1 MSRLGN
7 AWQAC
12 GERMPYICFALDTKM
27 PDMRR
32 FDGEKGTGRWR
43 GAACEGPAP
52 SGYSPS
58 LSNLCKTVAKP
69 HFVYDLQTMC
79 VISMGSHFVSVPA
92 LQTLWIT
99 SMGPHFVHIPVLLT
113 LRSPIFLQ
121 TTEMHLIVTVMITV
135 LSVRCN
141 DLSSIGVF
149 FPEEPKELCRE
160 VCGNF
165 GERPCP
171 ERGCITGQGSGV

>member
-1 MSRLGN
+1 MAGGRL
-7 AWQAC
+7 
-12 GERMPYICFALDTKM
+12 
-27 PDMRR
+27 
-32 FDGEKGTGRWR
+32 R
-43 GAACEGPAP
+43 GPGP

-58 LSNLCKTVAKP
+58 PSNLCKTVAKP

-149 FPEEPKELCRE
+149 FPEEPKELCRK
-160 VCGNF
+160 VCGDF
-165 GERPCP
+165 WGEALP
-171 ERGCITGQGSGV
+171 